1 MRRDSLI
8 YALASTPASKAWM
21 RRAAYASSSGDHLPR
36 RCCDEG
42 DGAGRAD
49 DDGAGEAMSPAT
61 WARERDGHYAGT
73 QTQRP
78 RASASQ
84 RDGAPRKHDRGGS
97 REGATHSATQSL
109 YWRSVLKVRTRVH

>member
-1 MRRDSLI
+1 MLAGTTGNRPQRHAIELASRRWRGGHDSAVAKMRRDSLI

-61 WARERDGHYAGT
+61 
-73 QTQRP
+73 
-78 RASASQ
+78 
-84 RDGAPRKHDRGGS
+84 
-97 REGATHSATQSL
+97 
-109 YWRSVLKVRTRVH
+109 